1 MRAQNKNWV
10 RGRKVKARC
19 LEVWR
24 IGTTSKMRTDANRA
38 RTPPNL
44 LGIERRMAYAN
55 RKYHSGLICGGVTS
69 GFAGMKLSGSP
80 KRLGAKSASDVS
92 AIRTTMKPTRSLYE
106 KYGWKEILSA
116 LEFNPRGLLEPV
128 SCRNNR

>member
-1 MRAQNKNWV
+1 M
-10 RGRKVKARC
+10 
-19 LEVWR
+19 
-24 IGTTSKMRTDANRA
+24 GTTSRMRTDANRA
-38 RTPPNL
+38 RTPPSL

-55 RKYHSGLICGGVTS
+55 KKYHSGLICGGVTS

-92 AIRTTMKPTRSLYE
+92 AMRTTMKPTRSLYE

-128 SCRNNR
+128 SCRNSR